1 MELIF
6 YINIALLIWNL
17 ILFLMYGID
26 KYKAKHRKYR
36 ISEFALI
43 APSFVFASLGAM
55 LGMIIFNHK
64 TSKTKFRIFIPLAFI
79 FNVIC
84 IIAIKRW
91 ALL

>member
-6 YINIALLIWNL
+6 YINIFVAIWNF
-17 ILFLMYGID
+17 IVFIMYGVD
-26 KYKAKHRKYR
+26 KYKATHRKYR

-43 APSFVFASLGAM
+43 APSFIFASLGAM
-55 LGMIIFNHK
+55 LGMIVFNHK

-79 FNVIC
+79 FNIIC
-84 IIAIKRW
+84 IIALKRW